1 MSQNQRM
8 FVLLCFKFDWLYLSL
23 GGSYTHTHEAQ
34 AEEWQHSYTHQSPK
48 NVDVVLIHLKA
59 RKLKKQFYLLLSIVH
74 LGLRVSDCHTYLI

>member
-23 GGSYTHTHEAQ
+23 GGGYTYTHTHTHEAQ

-59 RKLKKQFYLLLSIVH
+59 RKLKKKTVLFVVIDRPS
-74 LGLRVSDCHTYLI
+74 GP